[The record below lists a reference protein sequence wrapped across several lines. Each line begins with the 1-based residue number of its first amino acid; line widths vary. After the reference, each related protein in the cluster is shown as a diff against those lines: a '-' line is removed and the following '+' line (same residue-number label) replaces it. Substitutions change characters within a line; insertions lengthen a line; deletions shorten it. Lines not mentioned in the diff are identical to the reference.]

1 MSKKY
6 TLITGASS
14 GIGEATAKLFAEKG
28 KNLILIARRGNLL
41 KKLKEELSAKSDI
54 DIILK
59 EFDLTDIMNLSTLY
73 ESLKQYKIELWINNA
88 GIGLMGNVFENPL
101 DKVINMVNLNVQAV
115 TVLST
120 LYVKDYKDIEGSQL
134 INVASAA
141 GYIVSPL
148 ATTYSATKFYVTS
161 FTEGLDLESRAN
173 GSKLRAK
180 VLCPAATSTEFI
192 DIATGGEKYDYFQ
205 NFSTSEK
212 VAEQLYE
219 LYKSDSTVGIVNFE
233 DSSFKISEP
242 KFTNLY

>member
-1 MSKKY
+1 
-6 TLITGASS
+6 
-14 GIGEATAKLFAEKG
+14 
-28 KNLILIARRGNLL
+28 
-41 KKLKEELSAKSDI
+41 
-54 DIILK
+54 
-59 EFDLTDIMNLSTLY
+59 
-73 ESLKQYKIELWINNA
+73 
-88 GIGLMGNVFENPL
+88 MGNVFENPL

>member
-1 MSKKY
+1 MPKCGPRCKV
-6 TLITGASS
+6 
-14 GIGEATAKLFAEKG
+14 F
-28 KNLILIARRGNLL
+28 L
-41 KKLKEELSAKSDI
+41 K
-54 DIILK
+54 
-59 EFDLTDIMNLSTLY
+59 
-73 ESLKQYKIELWINNA
+73 
-88 GIGLMGNVFENPL
+88 V
-101 DKVINMVNLNVQAV
+101 
-115 TVLST
+115 
-120 LYVKDYKDIEGSQL
+120 
-134 INVASAA
+134 
-141 GYIVSPL
+141 
-148 ATTYSATKFYVTS
+148 
-161 FTEGLDLESRAN
+161 N